1 MFARDRRYL
10 TDSLFGWLIRSTSL
24 VVGLLILGMF
34 AQMLLV
40 VWPMFNAPSVSEQAF
55 VAGKRFTIADITA
68 FCTIEFSRL
77 MKFKPAEAGYPH
89 IQAWRDRVAQR
100 ASASAGDN

>member
-1 MFARDRRYL
+1 
-10 TDSLFGWLIRSTSL
+10 
-24 VVGLLILGMF
+24 
-34 AQMLLV
+34 
-40 VWPMFNAPSVSEQAF
+40 
-55 VAGKRFTIADITA
+55 
-68 FCTIEFSRL
+68 